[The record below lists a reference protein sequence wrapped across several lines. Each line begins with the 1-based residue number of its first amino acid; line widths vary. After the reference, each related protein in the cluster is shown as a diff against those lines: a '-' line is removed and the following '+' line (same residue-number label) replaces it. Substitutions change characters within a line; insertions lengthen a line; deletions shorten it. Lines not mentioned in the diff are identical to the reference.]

1 VLLLAQWAK
10 EGDIVRTKLFVLFA
24 VLAMA
29 FAVIPLAS
37 AADGPGLTP
46 DTVEVIVFPGES
58 AAIDKTVHTPE
69 IPPKLDVC
77 VVIDLSGSY
86 NDDLPN
92 IKAVAPQVWDDIVA
106 AGVSDLQMGLATFI
120 DFPHD
125 PWGGDGDYAYR
136 LDEQLTP
143 TKAIW
148 VAAIDAMV
156 TNWGGDEPE
165 SQYEAFYQLATG
177 AGLTIGIPEVPGS
190 IERGQQCDFR
200 PDATKV
206 AIMTTDAS
214 FHNAGDAGSLPGGY
228 PGHSAVDTTAALVAA
243 DIVVIGLKAPGAGGE
258 LDALAAATGGSTLDT
273 SGDSSDIAEAIL
285 KALEAIEVDVT
296 MESDC
301 EWPITT
307 TFEPATITVPSGEDA
322 VFVETISVA
331 PDAPG
336 DTYTCVDW
344 AVIDGEPMLD
354 ATDALIL
361 ETKTIHVPEG
371 FLTGGGQ
378 VGGAKDKISFGG
390 NVGFLADFSIVGQW
404 QFQDH
409 AKSSRLIMHSLT
421 IDTLKFWDDGGI
433 PADPPSANANVAEF
447 SGTARVKDGKAKW
460 VDTCVFNVVAHDHG
474 EPNVADMYGIHIEC
488 GADVYDYFPIAD
500 LDKGNLQIHS
510 GVKD

>member
-1 VLLLAQWAK
+1 
-10 EGDIVRTKLFVLFA
+10 
-24 VLAMA
+24 MA

-46 DTVEVIVFPGES
+46 LTVDEIVFPGTS
-58 AAIDKTVHTPE
+58 VDITKTVHTPE

-92 IKAVAPQVWDDIVA
+92 IKAVAPGVWDDIVT
-106 AGVSDLQMGLATFI
+106 AGVTDLQMGLATFI

-136 LDEQLTP
+136 LDQQLTP
-143 TKAIW
+143 TKALW
-148 VAAIDAMV
+148 VTAIDAMV

-177 AGLTIGIPEVPGS
+177 AGLAIGLPEVPGS
-190 IERGQQCDFR
+190 IEPNKQCDFR

-214 FHNAGDAGSLPGGY
+214 FHIPGDPGVLGPY
-228 PGHSAVDTTAALVAA
+228 PGHSELDTINALVDR
-243 DIVVIGLKAPGAGGE
+243 DIVVIGLKAPGAGLE
-258 LDALAAATGGSTLDT
+258 LDALATATGGSVIPT

-285 KALEAIEVDVT
+285 DALEAIEVEVT

-301 EWPITT
+301 EWPIST
-307 TFEPATITVPSGEDA
+307 TFAPATITVPSGEDA

-331 PDAPG
+331 ADAPG

-344 AVIDGEPMLD
+344 AVIDGEVMVDEAGLP
-354 ATDALIL
+354 IF
-361 ETKTIHVPEG
+361 ETKTIQVPEG

-378 VGGAKDKISFGG
+378 LGTAKDKVSFGG

-447 SGTARVKDGKAKW
+447 SGTARVKDGKAAW
-460 VDTCVFNVVAHDHG
+460 VDGCTFNVVAHDHG

-488 GADVYDYFPIAD
+488 GADVYD
-500 LDKGNLQIHS
+500 
-510 GVKD
+510 

>member
-1 VLLLAQWAK
+1 M
-10 EGDIVRTKLFVLFA
+10 RNKLFVLLA

-29 FAVIPLAS
+29 FAVIPIAS

-46 DTVEVIVFPGES
+46 DAVEEIVFPGQSVNIE
-58 AAIDKTVHTPE
+58 KTVHTPE

-92 IKAVAPQVWDDIVA
+92 IKAVAPDVWDDIVT
-106 AGVSDLQMGLATFI
+106 AGVTDLQMGLTTFI

-125 PWGGDGDYAYR
+125 PWGGEGDYAYR
-136 LDEQLTP
+136 LDQQLTSDK
-143 TKAIW
+143 TTW

-177 AGLTIGIPEVPGS
+177 AGLAIGLPEVPGS
-190 IERGQQCDFR
+190 IEPNKQCDFR

-214 FHNAGDAGSLPGGY
+214 FHIPGDPGVLGPY
-228 PGHSAVDTTAALVAA
+228 PGHSELDTINALVDN

-258 LDALAAATGGSTLDT
+258 LDALAAATGGSTLET
-273 SGDSSDIAEAIL
+273 TGDSSDIADAIL
-285 KALEAIEVDVT
+285 AALEAIEVDVT

-301 EWPITT
+301 EWPIST
-307 TFEPATITVPSGEDA
+307 TFAPDTITVSSGEDA
-322 VFVETISVA
+322 VFTETISVA
-331 PDAPG
+331 GDAPG

-354 ATDALIL
+354 ATGAVIL

-378 VGGAKDKISFGG
+378 IGTAKDKVSFGG

-409 AKSSRLIMHSLT
+409 AKDSKLIMHSLT
-421 IDTLKFWDDGGI
+421 IDSLKFSNDLGP
-433 PADPPSANANVAEF
+433 PADPPPANANNAEF
-447 SGTARVKDGKAKW
+447 GGTARVKVDNAKW
-460 VDTCVFNVVAHDHG
+460 IDTCAFSVEAHDHG
-474 EPNVADMYGIHIEC
+474 EPNVADMLAIDIDC
-488 GADVYDYFPIAD
+488 GVVGSWSYSPIAD